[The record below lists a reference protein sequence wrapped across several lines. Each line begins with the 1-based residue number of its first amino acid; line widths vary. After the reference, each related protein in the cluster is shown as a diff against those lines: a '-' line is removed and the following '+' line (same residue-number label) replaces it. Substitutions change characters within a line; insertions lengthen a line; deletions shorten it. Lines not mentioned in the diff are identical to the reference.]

1 MEATIMISIPFFFI
15 FAILRNERLV
25 GIFLEFV
32 EKKFVVLVVALTYVS
47 YRHETSVDNS
57 SHAR

>member
-1 MEATIMISIPFFFI
+1 MISIPFFFI

-47 YRHETSVDNS
+47 YRQETSVDNS

>member
-1 MEATIMISIPFFFI
+1 MISIPFFFI